1 MMAAYLIARIT
12 VTDPE
17 RYEDYTKPSPAAL
30 AAYGGGFL
38 CRGGEVSTLEG
49 DEENARIVL
58 LEFPDKESAVKFY
71 HSEQYAEAKK
81 IRQQASFGQFIV
93 LNAPE

>member
-1 MMAAYLIARIT
+1 MAAYLIARIT

-17 RYEDYTKPSPAAL
+17 RYEDYKKLSPAAI
-30 AAYGGGFL
+30 AAYGGRFL
-38 CRGGEVSTLEG
+38 CRGGEVTTLEG
-49 DEENARIVL
+49 EEENSRIVL

-81 IRQQASFGQFIV
+81 IRQQASSGQFII
-93 LNAPE
+93 LNTPE